1 MQNYSNWETAVV
13 DTIAGALEI
22 SHSDASGMV
31 EAQPFHMQQSWGKGM
46 DAQQTS
52 IKILAAAQVG

>member
-46 DAQQTS
+46 DA
-52 IKILAAAQVG
+52 